1 MRKRLN
7 PEAEP
12 RTITPADE
20 RSLREMLGR
29 YKMKSD
35 SLEQKI
41 KNSFLVPK
49 KAAYVLIVI
58 LLVLFIIL

>member
-12 RTITPADE
+12 GTITPADE
-20 RSLREMLGR
+20 RFFREMLGR

-41 KNSFLVPK
+41 QNSFLVPK
-49 KAAYVLIVI
+49 KAAYILIVI